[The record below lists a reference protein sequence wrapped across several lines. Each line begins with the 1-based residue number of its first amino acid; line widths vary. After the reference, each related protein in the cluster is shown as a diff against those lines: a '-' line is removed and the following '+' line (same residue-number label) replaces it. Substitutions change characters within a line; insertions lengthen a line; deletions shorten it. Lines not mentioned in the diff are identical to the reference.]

1 MDEHEASRV
10 AEYWSGGRGLV
21 PRGPRMLLG
30 FGPADPK
37 DVERHIGRRPP
48 PGAVWRVEVGGRF
61 LRSGGLVYPG
71 GVPYPEE
78 LQHQTAVVSSE
89 VWLYV
94 SDRDGDV
101 LGVYSWP
108 EAVRRPIAAAPRED
122 FAGSDVRH
130 PSDAIGSL
138 RMELRVPTHP
148 GWDPALVVVSQ
159 PDDVV
164 VLCVKETI
172 PDPLNE
178 MLLFEQEGV
187 SVREAV
193 ADPVDVTAILREH
206 QPPFRELRVGGG
218 RAVGREP
225 GRSLGPQTWPW
236 PGELLWWA
244 EGVRYEVKGFQPLAV
259 LQEIAATLH
268 PVTPS

>member
-1 MDEHEASRV
+1 MDEHEAARV
-10 AEYWSGGRGLV
+10 AEFWSGGRGLV
-21 PRGPRMLLG
+21 PRGPRVLLG
-30 FGPADPK
+30 FGPADPR
-37 DVERHIGRRPP
+37 DVERHTGRRPP
-48 PGAVWRVEVGGRF
+48 AGSVWRVEVGGRF
-61 LRSGGLVYPG
+61 LRSGGVVYPG

-94 SDRDGDV
+94 SDGTGDV
-101 LGVYSWP
+101 MGVYSWP

-122 FAGSDVRH
+122 FDPDDVGH

-138 RMELRVPTHP
+138 RMELRLPRHP
-148 GWDPALVVVSQ
+148 AWDPALLVVNA
-159 PDDVV
+159 PDDVI

-178 MLLFEQEGV
+178 MLLFEQGGV
-187 SVREAV
+187 SLRAAV
-193 ADPVDVTAILREH
+193 GARLDTAAILREF
-206 QPPFRELRVGGG
+206 QPPFRELRVAES
-218 RAVGREP
+218 RAVGRDP

-244 EGVRYEVKGFQPLAV
+244 EGVSYQLKGFQPLQT
-259 LQEIAATLH
+259 LHEIAATLE
-268 PVTPS
+268 PVTTP